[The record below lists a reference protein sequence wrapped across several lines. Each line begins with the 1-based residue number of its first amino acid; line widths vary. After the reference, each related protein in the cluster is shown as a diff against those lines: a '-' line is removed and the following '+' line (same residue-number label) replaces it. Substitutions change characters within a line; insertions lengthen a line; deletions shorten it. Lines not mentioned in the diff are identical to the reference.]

1 LGGFGSISGCMTQTQ
16 FSTTGQPKQTH
27 TSPEPQTSQTSQ
39 TNVTPTPPVD
49 LTSESR
55 RPTSLPS
62 VQPSPNTSDNPSTK
76 VIITTQTR
84 NLDFSSV
91 FTSSVSV
98 IVGDVTT
105 ATVDEGAS
113 AVDRSVTTPS
123 SPQTSVAGKMAE
135 GSSFIHNK
143 AAAGCTFAVIGVLVL
158 IGIAG
163 GLLLRKRRQRKKQ
176 YLERG
181 ISNLDFK
188 YLNEST

>member
-1 LGGFGSISGCMTQTQ
+1 M
-16 FSTTGQPKQTH
+16 
-27 TSPEPQTSQTSQ
+27 
-39 TNVTPTPPVD
+39 
-49 LTSESR
+49 R
-55 RPTSLPS
+55 
-62 VQPSPNTSDNPSTK
+62 
-76 VIITTQTR
+76 
-84 NLDFSSV
+84 
-91 FTSSVSV
+91 
-98 IVGDVTT
+98 
-105 ATVDEGAS
+105 GAS

-135 GSSFIHNK
+135 GSSYVVRALLLCYFLNASEMHSFIHNK

-163 GLLLRKRRQRKKQ
+163 GLLLRKRCQRKKQ